1 MKRPSITLTTFFIY
15 YFRLV
20 RMSSGERICSSC
32 GQSIPSG
39 ERKCPNC
46 GRLFID
52 RRSERLGADKVDTAR
67 PQQPLTNT
75 TSATARESDSDAS
88 SPPPKD
94 AGPPDGQAEA
104 DSFYA
109 IAPEYHEPCPK
120 CDKGFI
126 KNNKCTVCGYTPASS
141 GGSSCCGPCAILF
154 ILMTWIISL
163 VYLL

>member
-1 MKRPSITLTTFFIY
+1 
-15 YFRLV
+15 
-20 RMSSGERICSSC
+20 MSQGERLCSSC
-32 GQSIPSG
+32 GKPVPIG
-39 ERKCPNC
+39 ARNCPNC

-52 RRSERLGADKVDTAR
+52 RRAERLGADTAVAAR
-67 PQQPLTNT
+67 PQQPLTDT
-75 TSATARESDSDAS
+75 TRTSTTESDSDAP

-94 AGPPDGQAEA
+94 TDPPDEQAET

-126 KNNKCTVCGYTPASS
+126 KNNKCTVCGYTPPSS
-141 GGSSCCGPCAILF
+141 GGSSCCGPCPCAIVF
-154 ILMTWIISL
+154 ILITWIISL